1 MIRKLMRCLLTLLG
15 LAGLV
20 GVPLQPVVELL
31 LVAVEAA
38 LAAAEGV
45 ALVAGG
51 EALLHVALVVEVG
64 HVPPVLLVVVVVGV
78 GAGERVSGNRF
89 I

>member
-1 MIRKLMRCLLTLLG
+1 MLTLLG
-15 LAGLV
+15 LAWLV
-20 GVPLQPVVELL
+20 GVPLQPVIELL

-51 EALLHVALVVEVG
+51 QPLLHVALVVEVG
-64 HVPPVLLVVVVVGV
+64 HVPAVLLVIIVVGV
-78 GAGERVSGNRF
+78 GAGDGVSGNMYMWGNDSE
-89 I
+89 